1 MTFGVIGCISYVF
14 AYILTNGIIAM
25 LSPFIIYYAEFVI
38 ASALNRPYMMA
49 MSRIGLLKSDYI
61 VPLCMELAALVIIIG
76 VSYIVRIKKKDM
88 F

>member
-1 MTFGVIGCISYVF
+1 
-14 AYILTNGIIAM
+14 
-25 LSPFIIYYAEFVI
+25 
-38 ASALNRPYMMA
+38 MMA